1 MIVLILTLI
10 KKNWIYLN
18 VTVAIL
24 AQVQNILALADFVPE
39 AMGWITIHAAMIVSY
54 VTYAAAYT
62 MAWIKVIAPQPLK
75 HFIDMV
81 VMTVTRP
88 SPRMNNGVPQQPK
101 FLRYKTVGNTCSTCG
116 NYGNHMVHLDSRGV
130 FFYCTECTNTH
141 NFMDG
146 HFRYRGVVHTI
157 YRQRD

>member
-1 MIVLILTLI
+1 M
-10 KKNWIYLN
+10 
-18 VTVAIL
+18 

-39 AMGWITIHAAMIVSY
+39 AMGRITILAAMIVSY

-81 VMTVTRP
+81 VKTVASEP
-88 SPRMNNGVPQQPK
+88 PRVINGVPQPRML
-101 FLRYKTVGNTCSTCG
+101 LRCKTVGGTCSTCG
-116 NYGNHMVHLDSRGV
+116 NYGSHMVHLDSRGM
-130 FFYCTECTNTH
+130 FFYCTECTIAH

-157 YRQRD
+157 YRQRN